1 MRARVKIC
9 GLTRPAD
16 VAYAARLGADALG
29 FIFAPSKRRLEPLA
43 ARALTVTVPPW
54 VNKVG
59 VFGPDEKKHAPAI
72 AEACRLDT
80 LQFHGEPDAAFC
92 AYHRGRF
99 VIVQALGVGEDG
111 LNGLQNGI
119 DAIAPHVDAVLL
131 DTAKAGHLGGTGET
145 FDWTLLKQLQCPVP
159 MLVAGGLHAGNVG
172 QLIREAAPWG
182 VDVASGVESAPGVKD
197 PEKLEAFFSAVRE
210 LSETR

>member
-1 MRARVKIC
+1 MRTRVKIC

-29 FIFAPSKRRLEPLA
+29 FIFAPSQRRLAPLQ
-43 ARALTVTVPPW
+43 ARELTVAVPPW

-59 VFGPDEKKHAPAI
+59 VFGPDEKAHAPAI

-80 LQFHGEPDAAFC
+80 LQFHGEPDPAFL

-111 LNGLQNGI
+111 LAGLQNRI
-119 DAIAPHVDAVLL
+119 DAVAPYVDALLL
-131 DTAKAGHLGGTGET
+131 DTAKAGQLGGTGEA
-145 FDWTLLKQLQCPVP
+145 FDWGLLKQLACPVP
-159 MLVAGGLHAGNVG
+159 YLVAGGLHAGNVG
-172 QLIREAAPWG
+172 ALVREVAPWG
-182 VDVASGVESAPGVKD
+182 VDVASGVESSPGVKD
-197 PEKLEAFFSAVRE
+197 PGKLEAFFGAVRE
-210 LSETR
+210 E